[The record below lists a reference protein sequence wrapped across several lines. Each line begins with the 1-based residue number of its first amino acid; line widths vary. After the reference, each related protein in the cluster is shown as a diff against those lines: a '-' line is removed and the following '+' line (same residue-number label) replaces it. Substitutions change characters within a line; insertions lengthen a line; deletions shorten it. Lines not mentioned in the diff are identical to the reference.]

1 MTVYIGAAKR
11 SPIGKICGQFSS
23 LSAVDMGAQVATGM
37 LSEHDVDPGAFDD
50 VIIGQVLTAGAG
62 QNPARQTALGAG
74 LPTRIPALT
83 VNQVCGA
90 GQRAIHL
97 AAQAVLCGDA
107 SLVLVGGQDSMTQ
120 APHLLTM
127 RMPGKLGDAT
137 MRDSVLVDGLTD
149 AFHHVH
155 MGVTAERLANRFQIT
170 RDMQDGFAL
179 QSQARAKAALD
190 AGRFA
195 AEIQTLAI
203 QTRMGLQTVTHDEQ
217 PMPDLTQEKLACLK
231 PAFADDGSVTAGNSS
246 GLNDGAASLVV
257 GSQAGLDSAG
267 LVPLARIV
275 AYASAGVDPMDMGL
289 GPVEASRLALK
300 KAGWTI
306 NDLDL
311 VELNEAFAAQSIA
324 VNLSMGWSPD
334 IVNVNG
340 GAIALGHP
348 LAGSGA
354 RIVVSLLHEMT
365 KRNARRGLATMCIGG
380 GQGVAVCL
388 ER

>member
-83 VNQVCGA
+83 ANQVCGA

-127 RMPGKLGDAT
+127 RMPSKLGDAT

-149 AFHHVH
+149 AFHHMH
-155 MGVTAERLANRFQIT
+155 MGVTVEHLANRFQIT
-170 RDMQDGFAL
+170 RDMQDAFAL

-195 AEIQTLAI
+195 AEIQALAI
-203 QTRMGLQTVTHDEQ
+203 QTRAGLRVVDQDEQ
-217 PMPDLTQEKLACLK
+217 PMPDLTQEKLERLK

-267 LVPLARIV
+267 LTPLARIV

-300 KAGWTI
+300 RAGWT
-306 NDLDL
+306 
-311 VELNEAFAAQSIA
+311 
-324 VNLSMGWSPD
+324 SMTS
-334 IVNVNG
+334 
-340 GAIALGHP
+340 
-348 LAGSGA
+348 
-354 RIVVSLLHEMT
+354 T
-365 KRNARRGLATMCIGG
+365 
-380 GQGVAVCL
+380 
-388 ER
+388 